1 MYNPNEDKRENE
13 NNMEPIHGHVENEHE
28 EKVLNENEYS
38 ENTSNAYE
46 SKDMEQNAAEDAK
59 AEEVKSE
66 QSQQTYH
73 SETLRDYTPEDAQPM
88 CFESETTEKAE
99 KAENTEHVHQEF
111 TEEDTAEHSEH
122 ASGPREERRK
132 QEKNKNCYAEHV
144 KKHSKKRNSGWA
156 KLIAGCLIIGL
167 AGGTGIGAGYGVV
180 EQHYQNA
187 GGSTVTSSGTMNVEK
202 TATGTGMSTID
213 VVRAVKPSVVS
224 ITTKIEG
231 VTSYYGAFSVPYEG
245 EGAGSGVIFYSDDD
259 KIAIVTNNHVI
270 EDATEVYATIN
281 DTTSVQAK
289 VVGTKSDS
297 DLAVLTISWDDLRA
311 AGIDEVTVATFGDS
325 DKLEVGESVIA
336 IGNAMGLGLSATDGI
351 VSVKNQTISVDN
363 NTLNVIQ
370 TSAAI
375 NSGNSG
381 GALVNSRGEV
391 VGINTAKYNS
401 SMAEGMGYAI
411 PSNEVISVAQ
421 DLLEDGTVTTPYI
434 GIMGTSITSENAS
447 LYKLPVG
454 ALIVEVTEGGPAAQ
468 AGIQAGDIIT
478 EFNGKTVM
486 DMDSLSELVK
496 ETEIGQTV
504 SVHIIRNGEKGMDLQ
519 LTIQDKN
526 A

>member
-1 MYNPNEDKRENE
+1 MYNPNEDRNENENKMESMNEYRENE
-13 NNMEPIHGHVENEHE
+13 QREKESAAPVQNVNTEPERTETAKE
-28 EKVLNENEYS
+28 E
-38 ENTSNAYE
+38 A
-46 SKDMEQNAAEDAK
+46 
-59 AEEVKSE
+59 SE
-66 QSQQTYH
+66 QMYR
-73 SETLRDYTPEDAQPM
+73 SEMERDYTPEDTHPM
-88 CFESETTEKAE
+88 FFETEGEEEETKGVQEESIKE
-99 KAENTEHVHQEF
+99 EN
-111 TEEDTAEHSEH
+111 EEQQAPHS
-122 ASGPREERRK
+122 AGPREERKK
-132 QEKNKNCYAEHV
+132 QEKAKNCYAEHV
-144 KKHSKKRNSGWA
+144 KKHSKRKGNGWA
-156 KLIAGCLIIGL
+156 KLIAGCLIVGL

-180 EQHYQNA
+180 EQYYGSANGAVSTTNA
-187 GGSTVTSSGTMNVEK
+187 VNVQKTS
-202 TATGTGMSTID
+202 TGTGMSTID

-270 EDATEVYATIN
+270 EDAKEVYATIN

-297 DLAVLTISWDDLRA
+297 DLAVLTISWDDLKA
-311 AGIDEVTVATFGDS
+311 AGINDVTVATFGDS
-325 DKLEVGESVIA
+325 DSLEVGESVIA

-391 VGINTAKYNS
+391 IGINTAKYNS

-411 PSNEVISVAQ
+411 PSNEVNSVAQ

-454 ALIVEVTEGGPAAQ
+454 ALIVEVTEGGPAEK

-496 ETEIGQTV
+496 DTKIGQTV
-504 SVHIIRNGEKGMDLQ
+504 SVHIIRNGENSMDLQ
-519 LTIQDKN
+519 LTIADKN

>member
-1 MYNPNEDKRENE
+1 M
-13 NNMEPIHGHVENEHE
+13 
-28 EKVLNENEYS
+28 
-38 ENTSNAYE
+38 
-46 SKDMEQNAAEDAK
+46 
-59 AEEVKSE
+59 
-66 QSQQTYH
+66 
-73 SETLRDYTPEDAQPM
+73 
-88 CFESETTEKAE
+88 
-99 KAENTEHVHQEF
+99 
-111 TEEDTAEHSEH
+111 
-122 ASGPREERRK
+122 
-132 QEKNKNCYAEHV
+132 
-144 KKHSKKRNSGWA
+144 
-156 KLIAGCLIIGL
+156 
-167 AGGTGIGAGYGVV
+167 
-180 EQHYQNA
+180 
-187 GGSTVTSSGTMNVEK
+187 TSSGTVNVEK

-245 EGAGSGVIFYSDDD
+245 EGAGSGVIFYSDDE

-289 VVGTKSDS
+289 V
-297 DLAVLTISWDDLRA
+297 AVLTISWDDLRA

-325 DKLEVGESVIA
+325 DSLEVGESVIA

-454 ALIVEVTEGGPAAQ
+454 ALIVEVTEGGPAAK
-468 AGIQAGDIIT
+468 ADIQAGDIIT

-504 SVHIIRNGEKGMDLQ
+504 SVHIIRNGEKAMDVQ
-519 LTIQDKN
+519 LTVQDKN

>member
-1 MYNPNEDKRENE
+1 MYNPNEDKREND
-13 NNMEPIHGHVENEHE
+13 NNMEPIHGHGENERE
-28 EKVLNENEYS
+28 EKVFSENES
-38 ENTSNAYE
+38 HVQE
-46 SKDMEQNAAEDAK
+46 SRELEQNVTAEDAK
-59 AEEVKSE
+59 AEEVKNE
-66 QSQQTYH
+66 HPQQTYH

-88 CFESETTEKAE
+88 CFESEAAE
-99 KAENTEHVHQEF
+99 KTGSAGNAHQESVREER
-111 TEEDTAEHSEH
+111 TEESVHVA
-122 ASGPREERRK
+122 GPREERRK

-144 KKHSKKRNSGWA
+144 KKHSKKKNSGWA

-167 AGGTGIGAGYGVV
+167 AGGTGIGAGYGVI

-187 GGSTVTSSGTMNVEK
+187 GGSTMTSSGTVNVEK

-245 EGAGSGVIFYSDDD
+245 EGA
-259 KIAIVTNNHVI
+259 
-270 EDATEVYATIN
+270 DATEVYATIN

-325 DKLEVGESVIA
+325 DSLEVGESVIA

-454 ALIVEVTEGGPAAQ
+454 ALIVEVTEGGPAAK

-504 SVHIIRNGEKGMDLQ
+504 SVHIIRNGEKAMDVQ
-519 LTIQDKN
+519 LTVQDKN